1 MEKKIRPSWAEV
13 DLDALRNN
21 VSEVKRVSEG
31 KEIIATIKADGYGH
45 GAIDICKSMMDEG
58 INRFAVAIVTEAVE
72 LRKAGV
78 EIPIIIL
85 GYTPKEFYD
94 EVIDLNL
101 EQTIYDYEDAKI
113 LSDIAIKKNSI
124 AKIHIAVD
132 TGMGRIGFLTTR
144 EQAREVHRITKLIY
158 ILKN

>member
-58 INRFAVAIVTEAVE
+58 I
-72 LRKAGV
+72 
-78 EIPIIIL
+78 
-85 GYTPKEFYD
+85 
-94 EVIDLNL
+94 DL
-101 EQTIYDYEDAKI
+101 Q
-113 LSDIAIKKNSI
+113 
-124 AKIHIAVD
+124 
-132 TGMGRIGFLTTR
+132 
-144 EQAREVHRITKLIY
+144 
-158 ILKN
+158 